1 MTDPCLN
8 ESRPEGALA
17 LTLAPRPAGSK
28 VVDGIGG
35 WYRPA
40 LQELSDRQRQRY
52 AQGATIVG
60 RRPTYSDD
68 TVDEQGKI
76 GLILS
81 GIAATLCLGVSVLV
95 AVVLA

>member
-1 MTDPCLN
+1 MTYPCLN

-52 AQGATIVG
+52 AQGVTILG

-81 GIAATLCLGVSVLV
+81 GIAATLCLGVLVLV